1 MEDEIMENIYFPMRK
16 ITLISYFFN
25 LLAKTNKMGF
35 LTDSLLLW
43 ATWLGICRAEYNAP
57 PSKNLS
63 ILHKGWT
70 WVSFVVL
77 LSRVWFFSTPWAEA
91 HQTSLSFTISRS
103 LLELM
108 SIESVMS
115 SNYRILF
122 CPLLFLPSLFHSI
135 RVFSNELAL
144 HIRWPNYSSFS
155 ISLSNE
161 YSGLI
166 SFRIDWFDL
175 LAVQFRWDQSLSRVR
190 LFATPWIAARQA
202 SLSITNSR
210 SSLRLSPSSQWCHP
224 AISCSVVPSPP
235 APNPSQH
242 QSLFQRVTSSHQVA

>member
-1 MEDEIMENIYFPMRK
+1 MYTVIYGRWNNGKHIYFPMRK
-16 ITLISYFFN
+16 IRLISYFFN

-43 ATWLGICRAEYNAP
+43 AMYRWLGICRAEYNAP

-63 ILHKGWT
+63 ILHKGWI
-70 WVSFVVL
+70 WVHFAVL
-77 LSRVWFFSTPWAEA
+77 LSRVWFFSTPWTEA
-91 HQTSLSFTISRS
+91 HQASLSFTISRI

-115 SNYRILF
+115 SKHLILF

-135 RVFSNELAL
+135 RVFSNENL
-144 HIRWPNYSSFS
+144 HIWWPNYWNFS

-175 LAVQFRWDQSLSRVR
+175 LAVQSTLKSLLQNHSSK
-190 LFATPWIAARQA
+190 A
-202 SLSITNSR
+202 SILLCLALLMVQNS
-210 SSLRLSPSSQWCHP
+210 HP
-224 AISCSVVPSPP
+224 YMTTGKP
-235 APNPSQH
+235 
-242 QSLFQRVTSSHQVA
+242 